1 LKPPAFDY
9 IRPSSV
15 AEAVAALAAA
25 PEESKVLAGGQSLV
39 PLMNFRLAEPTTI
52 VDINDVAGLSFI
64 DPGSRVLRIGALTRT
79 RQLELSQV
87 AANLFPI
94 LAHAAHWVGH
104 VQIRNRGTV
113 GGSVAHG
120 DPAAEMPAMCVL
132 LDAEIM
138 LTGPTGSR
146 VVRAA
151 DFFTGFLSTAIA
163 PDELLTE
170 IGFPLPGPR
179 ARWGFS
185 EFAQRRGDFALA
197 GAGCLLDADT
207 SSAQI
212 VAFGP
217 TDRPMRCHAAEAV
230 IRERDFVLSP
240 DTVRIA
246 AIAAV
251 DEVRTRMSVDDSET
265 RHRFDLVEPM
275 VTRALQQAAA
285 TPGDLQ

>member
-1 LKPPAFDY
+1 MKPPTFEYVRA
-9 IRPSSV
+9 SSV
-15 AEAVAALAAA
+15 AEAVTALAAA
-25 PEESKVLAGGQSLV
+25 PDDSKVLAGGQSLV
-39 PLMNFRLAEPTTI
+39 PLMNFRLADPATI
-52 VDINDVAGLSFI
+52 VDINDVGGISFI
-64 DPGSRVLRIGALTRT
+64 KPGTGFLHIGALTRT

-87 AANLFPI
+87 AANLCPI

-132 LDAEIM
+132 VDAEIT
-138 LTGPTGSR
+138 LIGPTGTR
-146 VVRAA
+146 VVRAV
-151 DFFTGFLSTAIA
+151 DFFTGFLSTAIQA
-163 PDELLTE
+163 DELLTE
-170 IGFPLPGPR
+170 IGFPVPGPNS
-179 ARWGFS
+179 RWGFS

-197 GAGCLLDADT
+197 GAGCLVDVEGA
-207 SSAQI
+207 SARI

-230 IRERDFVLSP
+230 VREREFVLSP
-240 DTVRIA
+240 DTIRLA
-246 AIAAV
+246 AAAAV

-265 RHRFDLVEPM
+265 MHRFGLVEPM

-285 TPGDLQ
+285 TPGAL

>member
-1 LKPPAFDY
+1 
-9 IRPSSV
+9 
-15 AEAVAALAAA
+15 
-25 PEESKVLAGGQSLV
+25 
-39 PLMNFRLAEPTTI
+39 
-52 VDINDVAGLSFI
+52 
-64 DPGSRVLRIGALTRT
+64 
-79 RQLELSQV
+79 V
-87 AANLFPI
+87 AANLCPI

-132 LDAEIM
+132 VDAEIT

-151 DFFTGFLSTAIA
+151 DFFTGFLSTAVG

-170 IGFPLPGPR
+170 IGFPLPGVHS
-179 ARWGFS
+179 RWGFS

-197 GAGCLLDADT
+197 GAGCVLDAEDA
-207 SSAQI
+207 SARI

-217 TDRPMRCHAAEAV
+217 TDRPIRCHAAEDV
-230 IRERDFVLSP
+230 VRERGFVLSP
-240 DTVRIA
+240 DTVRLA
-246 AIAAV
+246 AAAAV
-251 DEVRTRMSVDDSET
+251 DEVRTRMSVADSET
-265 RHRFDLVEPM
+265 LHRFDLVEPM

-285 TPGDLQ
+285 TLGEL